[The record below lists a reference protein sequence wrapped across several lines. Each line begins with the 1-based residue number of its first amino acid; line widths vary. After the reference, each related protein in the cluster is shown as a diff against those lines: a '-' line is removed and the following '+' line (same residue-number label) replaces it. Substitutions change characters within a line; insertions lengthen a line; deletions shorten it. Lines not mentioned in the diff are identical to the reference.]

1 MHLHFIQTATWT
13 PPHDGVSP
21 MEVVG
26 SFLTNLFQVLNGET
40 YSQLPKRYN
49 DDLSQFSCSPTTPLS
64 PQPEEEFVNVLH
76 SALDFTQGELIGL
89 VLRIYGGP
97 PEPFELL
104 HCDNYT
110 TEDDVKLFMKRVYQH
125 PRRYL
130 VLEVNHLPF
139 QLQEVGNSLR

>member
-1 MHLHFIQTATWT
+1 
-13 PPHDGVSP
+13 
-21 MEVVG
+21 MEAVG
-26 SFLTNLFQVLNGET
+26 SFLTNLFQVLNREIFCP
-40 YSQLPKRYN
+40 LPKRYD
-49 DDLSQFSCSPTTPLS
+49 DDLAEFSHSPTLS
-64 PQPEEEFVNVLH
+64 PYPELTFVDVLH

-110 TEDDVKLFMKRVYQH
+110 TEDDVKLFIKRVCQH

-130 VLEVNHLPF
+130 VLEVNQLPF
-139 QLQEVGNSLR
+139 QLQEVG